1 MTEATLQNIK
11 RESSHKN
18 YVAPVDDFAL
28 GKECHRLGFI
38 PSKDWTPRQLAGW
51 EFAGQR
57 AYRTAMWE
65 AGE

>member
-18 YVAPVDDFAL
+18 YVAPVNDFAL
-28 GKECHRLGFI
+28 GRQLQHMGFL
-38 PSKDWTPRQLAGW
+38 PHPDWTPRQLAGW

-57 AYRTAMWE
+57 AYRTAMLE